1 MQTPPMQPHDVRA
14 AIRAAVLELWWVA
27 DCVVF
32 PASVDAARAA
42 EGFRVY
48 VATRG
53 HLTEPMIV
61 QHIRTHC
68 PHKVGPL
75 HVVLVPTLPLSD
87 TEAALRTSGMG
98 TLDEA
103 VVDTWQKVV
112 DGLLGAEAWQVSVED
127 RAFPPGALRLRRPP
141 QASPVTGGRTTS
153 ARRPDAS
160 TRRAFTDG
168 GPALTG
174 PEKTLVDVL
183 LSAVEQA
190 PGQRMIH
197 LEGDGL
203 ELPDTYQ
210 ELLQRARRVA
220 GGLRAA
226 GLRPGQTVLLQLA
239 GTFDF
244 ITALWGALLAGVV
257 PAPVAVPAEYVD
269 GVPGISKLVAAWT
282 ALHRPLVIT
291 QLSRLDSL
299 RSFARDAG
307 HALKATPIEELT
319 RQVPVEPYRDADP
332 DSVALLLFT
341 SGSTG
346 MPKTVP
352 LTHRAILTE
361 ARGSAHVKKMGPED
375 VSFSWM
381 PLEHG
386 GSIAMM
392 HTRNLL
398 SRCAEVHVPTQ
409 LILGEPLRWLDWME
423 RYRASLSWAPHFA
436 FGLIVGELSRMTG
449 ERRWDLSRVRI
460 LINGGEAISA
470 RVARQFLKALA
481 PHGLRGS
488 ALCPAWGMSETSSG
502 VTYGLDFRLDTTSD
516 EDEVVSLGPP
526 IPGVRLRIVD
536 DSDAV
541 VAEGEVGSLQIHGD
555 TLLRGYVEND
565 VANRESFTSE
575 GWFRTGDQGYL
586 LDGRLTL
593 TGRSRDTI
601 IINGANHFGHE
612 IEATVESLPFI
623 DRSFTAACAVR
634 VEGAVT
640 DELALFFHLLPGTS
654 EQEALPRIRSAVAR
668 VHGVN
673 PAYLLPVERAD
684 IPKTDLGK
692 IQRPALARRFASRFA
707 ARNPEAGHDTLPA
720 WFFHR
725 VWRASPLAPALPA
738 NEPVLLV
745 ADSGGL
751 AEAVRRELSRRGQ
764 PCVTVLPTVGPD
776 VIREGPHRFRMDVEN
791 PAHHRDLL
799 QALRTAGFTPR
810 HVLHLAGSATPDLPR
825 TPEAHRDACLR
836 VCGGIVPMLKALD
849 ALAPRQVLLK
859 VITLQGQRVN
869 DEEPLY
875 LPHAVAR
882 GLLAG
887 ASLELRW
894 LRVTHLDLPR
904 ERPEA
909 NARRILSEVDALT
922 VEPEVAWRGDQRFV
936 TRMVP
941 SFPEGS
947 VLDASMNEQGGL
959 VVLTGGLGTVGR
971 QVADWLIRQK
981 PSRMLILG
989 RTQEAA
995 LSDEQQAALTALR
1008 EQGRVDYQAVDVLD
1022 AQSVLA
1028 AIEQAE
1034 FLASQ
1039 PVSRVFHLAGHYE
1052 ERPLLETTPQTLA
1065 TALGPKLAGAW
1076 NLWQVVRQRPD
1087 AQLVLF
1093 SSAVA
1098 TLGGAFQAAYA
1109 ASNAA
1114 LDAFAEQCQ
1123 QEVQGEPCA
1132 PVCRSIGWSYW
1143 RGDGTRELEVTG
1155 QATARGYALMEPAQA
1170 LASLPFAVRA
1180 PRASGLVGVLP
1191 GGHLLRSRVERP
1203 PAPLRDVVARGP
1215 GRLKDAARA
1224 TVAPI
1229 RVTDALGVA
1238 VPLSVEETT
1247 GAARPASDPTASTR
1261 RLRQLFADVLGQP
1274 DVGDEDDF
1282 FDRGGNSI
1290 QLARLHRGMEALFQ
1304 REIRWADV
1312 LRCRTVKALADLLAG
1327 GTAQETRFL
1336 TKDGLRF
1343 AYRVVA
1349 GPARPL
1355 IGSPIIIASGAFQ
1368 DMYAMPKLERLLHP
1382 LGELIMVDLP
1392 GSGVA
1397 DDLPPERG
1405 FDFLADCIEHLR
1417 EHLEVPRVHLV
1428 GISYGG
1434 STAYEFAHRY
1444 PDRVDHLVIV
1454 GASTELPEDSLAR
1467 FDVNAEVILEGQ
1479 LESFVQKL
1487 VAATMTQ
1494 DPSHHVREAESTRQL
1509 VEKAFHQVT
1518 PREARRYT
1526 HVQNR
1531 LLARAR
1537 DPEDS
1542 PMHRPALVFT
1552 GEYDPITPPGYVRRL
1567 AQTLPGALFT
1577 TVREAD
1583 HLVLMERPEEMADL
1597 IRRFLQDQDLGGL
1610 DYTTAIEHPTPPR
1623 AALTSRDKPRGG
1635 IAV

>member
-1 MQTPPMQPHDVRA
+1 M
-14 AIRAAVLELWWVA
+14 L
-27 DCVVF
+27 
-32 PASVDAARAA
+32 PAPADAARGTDAF
-42 EGFRVY
+42 EVY

-75 HVVLVPTLPLSD
+75 HVFLIPAIPPLDKES
-87 TEAALRTSGMG
+87 ALRSSGLG
-98 TLDEA
+98 VLDEP

-112 DGLLGAEAWQVSVED
+112 DGLLGPDTWQVSVED
-127 RAFPPGALRLRRPP
+127 RAFPPGVLRLRRPP
-141 QASPVTGGRTTS
+141 RAPPVASGRATS
-153 ARRPDAS
+153 ARKSGPAA
-160 TRRAFTDG
+160 RRAFSDG
-168 GPALTG
+168 GPARTG

-197 LEGDGL
+197 VEGDGVDM
-203 ELPDTYQ
+203 PDTYR
-210 ELLQRARRVA
+210 ELLERAQRVA

-244 ITALWGALLAGVV
+244 ITALWGALLAGVI
-257 PAPVAVPAEYVD
+257 PAPLTVPAEYAD
-269 GVPGISKLVAAWT
+269 GIPGVSKLVAAWT

-299 RSFARDAG
+299 RSFARAAG
-307 HALKATPIEELT
+307 HALKAAPIEELT
-319 RQVPVEPYRDADP
+319 RQLPVEPYRDADP

-346 MPKTVP
+346 TPKTVP
-352 LTHRAILTE
+352 LTHRAIVTE
-361 ARGSAHVKKMGPED
+361 TRGSAHVKRMGPDD

-381 PLEHG
+381 ALEHG

-436 FGLIVGELSRMTG
+436 YGLIVGELSRLTG

-470 RVARQFLKALA
+470 RVARQFLQALA
-481 PHGLRGS
+481 PHGLRQD
-488 ALCPAWGMSETSSG
+488 ALWPAWGMSETSSG
-502 VTYGLDFRLDTTSD
+502 VTYARDFRLDTTSD

-536 DSDAV
+536 DGDALV
-541 VAEGEVGSLQIHGD
+541 SEGEIGALQIQGD
-555 TLLRGYVEND
+555 TVLRGYVDND
-565 VANRESFTSE
+565 AANRESFTSD
-575 GWFRTGDQGYL
+575 GWFRTGDQGFL
-586 LDGRLTL
+586 LGGRLTL

-634 VEGAVT
+634 AEGAVT
-640 DELALFFHLLPGTS
+640 DQLALFFHLLPGTN
-654 EQEALPRIRSAVAR
+654 EQEALQRIRAAVAR
-668 VHGVN
+668 GHGVN
-673 PAYLLPVERAD
+673 PDHLIPVERAD

-692 IQRPALARRFASRFA
+692 IQRTQLSRGFASKLAARR
-707 ARNPEAGHDTLPA
+707 PEAEHDTLPA

-725 VWRASPLAPALPA
+725 VWRASPLDATASA
-738 NEPVLLV
+738 TNEPVLLV
-745 ADSGGL
+745 ADSRGL
-751 AEAVRRELSRRGQ
+751 AEALRRELARRGQ
-764 PCVTVLPTVGPD
+764 PCVTVIPALVPD
-776 VIREGPHRFRMDVEN
+776 VTREGPHRYRMDVEN

-799 QALRTAGFTPR
+799 HELRTAGFTPR
-810 HVLHLAGSATPDLPR
+810 HVLHLADSATPDVPA
-825 TPEAHRDACLR
+825 TPKARQDACLR
-836 VCGGIVPMLKALD
+836 ACGWIVPMLRALD

-859 VITLQGQRVN
+859 VITLQGQRVT
-869 DEEPLY
+869 DAEPVY
-875 LPHAVAR
+875 LPHAAAR

-887 ASLELRW
+887 APQELRW

-904 ERPEA
+904 EQPEA

-922 VEPEVAWRGDQRFV
+922 VEPEVAWRGEQRFV

-941 SFPEGS
+941 SLPEGA
-947 VLDASMNEQGGL
+947 VLDAARSEEGGL
-959 VVLTGGLGTVGR
+959 VVVTGGLGTVGR
-971 QVADWLIRQK
+971 QVSEWLLRQK

-989 RTQEAA
+989 RTQEPA
-995 LSDEQQAALTALR
+995 LSDEQQGVLTVLR
-1008 EQGRVDYQAVDVLD
+1008 EHGKVDYQAIDVLD
-1022 AQSVLA
+1022 ADAVLA

-1052 ERPLLETTPQTLA
+1052 ERPLLETPPQALA
-1065 TALGPKLAGAW
+1065 TALGPKLVGAC
-1076 NLWQVVRQRPD
+1076 NLWRVVRQRPG

-1098 TLGGAFQAAYA
+1098 TLGGAFQGAYA
-1109 ASNAA
+1109 ASNAV
-1114 LDAFAEQCQ
+1114 LDAFAEQCHL
-1123 QEVQGEPCA
+1123 EVQGEPCA

-1143 RGDGTRELEVTG
+1143 RGERTRDLEVTG

-1170 LASLPFAVRA
+1170 LDSLPFALSA

-1203 PAPLRDVVARGP
+1203 PEPLRAVVARGP
-1215 GRLKDAARA
+1215 GRLKEAARA
-1224 TVAPI
+1224 AVAPI
-1229 RVTDALGVA
+1229 RVTDASGVG
-1238 VPLSVEETT
+1238 VPVTVEEATS
-1247 GAARPASDPTASTR
+1247 AARPASDTTVSTR
-1261 RLRQLFADVLGQP
+1261 PLRKLFADVLGQP
-1274 DVGDEDDF
+1274 DVGDTDDF
-1282 FDRGGNSI
+1282 FERGGNSI
-1290 QLARLHRGMEALFQ
+1290 QLARLHRGVEALFQ
-1304 REIRWADV
+1304 REVRWADM
-1312 LRCRTVKALADLLAG
+1312 LRCRTVKALAELLAG
-1327 GTAQETRFL
+1327 GVAQETRFL

-1349 GPARPL
+1349 GPERPL
-1355 IGSPIIIASGAFQ
+1355 TGSPIVIASGAFQ

-1382 LGELIMVDLP
+1382 LGSLIMVDLP

-1417 EHLEVPRVHLV
+1417 EHLEVPRLHIV

-1444 PDRVDHLVIV
+1444 PERVDHLVVV
-1454 GASTELPEDSLAR
+1454 GTSAELPEGSIAR

-1479 LESFVQKL
+1479 LESFIQKL
-1487 VAATMTQ
+1487 VAATMAQ
-1494 DPSHHVREAESTRQL
+1494 DPAHHVREAESTRQL

-1531 LLARAR
+1531 LLVTAR
-1537 DPEDS
+1537 DPRHS
-1542 PMHRPALVFT
+1542 PMNRPALVFT

-1567 AQTLPGALFT
+1567 AETIPGALFT

-1597 IRRFLQDQDLGGL
+1597 IRRFLQDLDLGGL
-1610 DYTTAIEHPTPPR
+1610 DYTSAIEQPTPPR
-1623 AALTSRDKPRGG
+1623 VERTSERMIRDEVG
-1635 IAV
+1635 